1 MIETL
6 NALMIARPI
15 LVSAKSNADHPLYHH
30 VEELPNFVHIEA
42 LQILY
47 AQLEVF
53 TNFYDSA
60 QNFNVRYFL
69 ITMILALN
77 NSANINSFQMNFL
90 VGGVSSHDPSP
101 FKMGW

>member
-1 MIETL
+1 MIDTL

-15 LVSAKSNADHPLYHH
+15 LFAAKENPDHPLHHH
-30 VEELPNFVHIEA
+30 VQNLPNFVHIEA

-60 QNFNVRYFL
+60 QNYNVSR
-69 ITMILALN
+69 
-77 NSANINSFQMNFL
+77 NISMKSFSRASIFRKRKNRIQLF
-90 VGGVSSHDPSP
+90 DQ
-101 FKMGW
+101 

>member
-60 QNFNVRYFL
+60 QNFNVSKIVFGYNDSCAYQQRKHQF
-69 ITMILALN
+69 
-77 NSANINSFQMNFL
+77 
-90 VGGVSSHDPSP
+90 V
-101 FKMGW
+101 FK